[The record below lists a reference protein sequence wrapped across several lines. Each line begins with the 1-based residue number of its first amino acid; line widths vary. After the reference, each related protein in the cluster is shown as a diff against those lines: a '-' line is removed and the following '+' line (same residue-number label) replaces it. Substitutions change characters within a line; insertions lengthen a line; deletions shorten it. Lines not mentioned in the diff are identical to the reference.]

1 MTEAFAQISSSPR
14 GERSDETVFGK
25 PLAEVMMEQRLRLL
39 KGGYTPA
46 SWTYSP
52 AVPFVVSACIAFLRA
67 KGGLTMEGIF
77 RVSGFH
83 ESITKLRQFFN
94 QGVVT
99 ANLDDEELFPGCH
112 EAAGLLKLFLREL
125 PTPLLTFDLYPQL
138 LEIADDDKDTEARV
152 EDVNKLLEALP
163 DDHCHLFRELLNL
176 LHEISTH
183 NKENCMGPHNLATV
197 IGPALMWPAPAASV
211 SQTESTLLQLQA
223 INSVIKVVE
232 LMIAH
237 SASLTSLD
245 RPVRP
250 MLEPLESAGSS
261 SFARRSESEELLD
274 AADKGLLQRLKRMSR
289 SFHESPSKRRRP
301 EDGCVEEWEK
311 ELDGEERSEI
321 DFAFDPEEQ
330 ARHSL
335 LQALR
340 EKRFSLP
347 VGQNVLEGVAKEIG
361 EEKVVCAASPSL
373 GPAGEL
379 SQMSPA
385 VSSLHLDKENLDNVL
400 VLTSPYRPSKNPSP
414 HPKKFSRTSFTV
426 VRVRTKKGRTTAGDA
441 FADAPASPRPLGDR
455 NVAE

>member
-1 MTEAFAQISSSPR
+1 
-14 GERSDETVFGK
+14 
-25 PLAEVMMEQRLRLL
+25 
-39 KGGYTPA
+39 
-46 SWTYSP
+46 
-52 AVPFVVSACIAFLRA
+52 
-67 KGGLTMEGIF
+67 
-77 RVSGFH
+77 
-83 ESITKLRQFFN
+83 
-94 QGVVT
+94 
-99 ANLDDEELFPGCH
+99 
-112 EAAGLLKLFLREL
+112 
-125 PTPLLTFDLYPQL
+125 
-138 LEIADDDKDTEARV
+138 V

-176 LHEISTH
+176 LHEVHCHRSLACVLFTWLSSDRTNTQISTH

-347 VGQNVLEGVAKEIG
+347 VGQNVLEGVAK
-361 EEKVVCAASPSL
+361 VHTHCPQPTPSSP
-373 GPAGEL
+373 
-379 SQMSPA
+379 
-385 VSSLHLDKENLDNVL
+385 VL
-400 VLTSPYRPSKNPSP
+400 
-414 HPKKFSRTSFTV
+414 
-426 VRVRTKKGRTTAGDA
+426 
-441 FADAPASPRPLGDR
+441 
-455 NVAE
+455 